1 MTLNTIYNES
11 CMETMKKMKEHSVDI
26 VLTSPFYNTNKR
38 AGSKGTLLNTKVK
51 KRIMNTSD
59 MMFMLII

>member
-26 VLTSPFYNTNKR
+26 VLNI
-38 AGSKGTLLNTKVK
+38 K
-51 KRIMNTSD
+51 KPSAMGK
-59 MMFMLII
+59 